1 MLWARR
7 LWGAAK
13 RNSIHAWLFQVLR
26 VKSYDRK
33 LRLLEIL
40 AKRHIPSLSPHAVE
54 AIHQQHPVVKCPDT
68 PLLVKLDELPSSLH
82 HAAVH
87 SALTDASHATGS
99 TLAVTIATPEDAL
112 ALAKIQAAL
121 PDVPELQTLALTL
134 EGNACT
140 SVQGLEALA
149 AFLSHIEQQPHG
161 NVACHVTSSAD
172 MGAFWQIDMLLRALR
187 QGGQAIAQLTV

>member
-13 RNSIHAWLFQVLR
+13 RHSIHAWLFQVLR
-26 VKSYDRK
+26 VKSYDRR
-33 LRLLEIL
+33 LRLLKTL
-40 AKRHIPSLSPHAVE
+40 VKRHVASLSPLAVE
-54 AIHQQHPVVKCPDT
+54 VIHQQRPVVKCPDT

-112 ALAKIQAAL
+112 ALAQSRSKLLCQTCQSCERWHSPLKAL
-121 PDVPELQTLALTL
+121 LAP
-134 EGNACT
+134 ACKA
-140 SVQGLEALA
+140 SKY
-149 AFLSHIEQQPHG
+149 
-161 NVACHVTSSAD
+161 
-172 MGAFWQIDMLLRALR
+172 
-187 QGGQAIAQLTV
+187 